1 MNQTIDQDLIDIRFL
16 RQMTIEN
23 ERQLK
28 SGEIDIMQYRT
39 VMSRIISR
47 LVILEGKYG
56 VLVD

>member
-1 MNQTIDQDLIDIRFL
+1 MNQTAEQDLIDIRFL

-28 SGEIDIMQYRT
+28 SGEIDIMQYRS
-39 VMSRIISR
+39 VMSRIISH

-56 VLVD
+56 ILVD